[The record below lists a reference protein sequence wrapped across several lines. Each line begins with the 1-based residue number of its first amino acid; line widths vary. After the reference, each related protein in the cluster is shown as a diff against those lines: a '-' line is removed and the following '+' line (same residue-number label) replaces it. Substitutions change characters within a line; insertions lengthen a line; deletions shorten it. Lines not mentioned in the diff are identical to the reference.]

1 MHSFDSESQLKRYV
15 CSSADIIH
23 ELMDYG
29 GLREISSISRIHGG
43 SSTAIFSYNFKP
55 YHPIE
60 LYKFVS
66 GIHSYNTDHN
76 RIGNRQTNRPN
87 YLDKLSSLKFHSIR
101 INYNGG
107 LYPDLYNH
115 QCLLTCSYLEIFR
128 AERFYDLCKA
138 WNFFKIKFAVNKL
151 KISISNDSS
160 NGEIVERM
168 FSNVTNLE
176 LPNSA
181 VYRTLKILPSHTL
194 TISHYCSWINP
205 AYFPASLESLTIN
218 QISSPRLDLSNVLCL
233 KELIIEKG
241 DRWGIDCINL
251 PDSLE
256 RLQLPSG
263 FLARGQKL
271 SPNLGW
277 FRSNEEIGFSRVD
290 PRYFKNSSIKEL
302 YLTGFN
308 NGWWEE
314 FEPPSSIQSIGLDSF
329 HRLRIVCKRMRTHLR
344 YQLRYVIIGL
354 ESIDGCK
361 EKFIKLWICS
371 DKRGSPQVWEENE
384 NCEYIEW
391 FAFKIKEFEE
401 IDTNRIDWTDP
412 VIIREFQFKF

>member
-1 MHSFDSESQLKRYV
+1 MHSFDPESQLKRYV

-55 YHPIE
+55 YHSIE
-60 LYKFVS
+60 FYTFVS
-66 GIHSYNTDHN
+66 EIHSYNANYDGIRN
-76 RIGNRQTNRPN
+76 RLTNRPN

-101 INYNGG
+101 INYDGG
-107 LYPDLYNH
+107 MYPDLYNH
-115 QCLLTCSYLEIFR
+115 HCLLTCSYLEVFR
-128 AERFYDLCKA
+128 AELFYDLCKT

-151 KISISNDSS
+151 KIFIDNDSS
-160 NGEIVERM
+160 NGEIVEGM
-168 FSNVTNLE
+168 FSNVTNLD

-181 VYRTLKILPSHTL
+181 VYQTLKILPSHTL
-194 TISHYCSWINP
+194 TISHYCSGINP
-205 AYFPASLESLTIN
+205 AYFPSSLKSLTIK
-218 QISSPRLDLSNVLCL
+218 QISLSRLDLSNVLCL
-233 KELIIEKG
+233 KELIIEKS
-241 DRWGIDCINL
+241 DRWLDCINL

-263 FLARGQKL
+263 FLEREQKL
-271 SPNLGW
+271 PSNLGW
-277 FRSNEEIGFSRVD
+277 FRSKEEIGFSRVN
-290 PRYFKNSSIKEL
+290 PRYFKNSNIKEL

-314 FEPPSSIQSIGLDSF
+314 FEPPSSLQSIRLDTV
-329 HRLRIVCKRMRTHLR
+329 HRLRIVCQRMRTHFK

-354 ESIDGCK
+354 QSFDGWK
-361 EKFIKLWICS
+361 DKSIKLWICS
-371 DKRGSPQVWEENE
+371 DKNGSPQIWEENE

-391 FAFKIKEFEE
+391 FALKIEEFGE
-401 IDTNRIDWTDP
+401 IDINSIDWIDP
-412 VIIREFQFKF
+412 VPIRKFEFKF